1 MIVSRE
7 DVERVREAVRSR
19 PDIAGF
25 AMGACDASIR
35 LMQVILREDNPAIG
49 IPCWCQSD
57 TMLPPGQH
65 EKRCNEIRMIIKDVS
80 DRMQFPLTNH
90 S

>member
-35 LMQVILREDNPAIG
+35 LMQMILREDNPATG
-49 IPCWCQSD
+49 TPCWCQSD

-65 EKRCNEIRMIIKDVS
+65 EERCNEIRGIVKDVS
-80 DRMQFPLTNH
+80 DRIQSHLTTRI
-90 S
+90 